1 MSGRHLA
8 VGGRGW
14 QQPRVRLRFCIL
26 VRPSLGSLRLQ
37 QPRPVAGCLVVSHLL
52 GAALPRLEK
61 LRQYKICSE
70 KCCHA
75 IHTLKLQGDQQK
87 LCSH

>member
-52 GAALPRLEK
+52 GAALPLAREAECSTRSTRKMIVILK
-61 LRQYKICSE
+61 L
-70 KCCHA
+70 
-75 IHTLKLQGDQQK
+75 LQGDQQK
-87 LCSH
+87 FCS

>member
-52 GAALPRLEK
+52 GAALPLAREAECTRSTRKMIVILK
-61 LRQYKICSE
+61 L
-70 KCCHA
+70 
-75 IHTLKLQGDQQK
+75 LQGDQQK
-87 LCSH
+87 FCS